1 MGDSAPQQEA
11 ALRSVPSTDGDDA
24 SLIQLLRAPLKHW
37 PWVLAMT
44 CLGGA
49 VSAMVARSQPYIYST
64 AVMVELD
71 PHVSHP
77 LGEKMDS
84 IVQFGSGDYWDNQEY
99 YNTQYRIM
107 LSDRVLVAATRDLGL
122 QNDWEFLGYKAPPP
136 KAITAE
142 AAARVLRGHISIE
155 PLKTSR
161 LVNIAVEDTKPE
173 RAAKI
178 ADVVARTYVEQN
190 RQRAVGATSDAVVWL
205 NDQIDHVQ
213 RDLEASENALHAFKQ
228 RNDLPSTSI
237 NEASNALRV
246 QMQIFNEAAAHA
258 QTREQELSAKNIEL
272 SKITTDNVDQ
282 LPASELLQNA
292 YFGRLREDL
301 TMAEKE
307 LESLRSGGKGE
318 EHPLVIQARSNVVR
332 ARKNLVNEVHNI
344 QGSIEREL
352 AVIRR
357 QGSGDATL
365 FAASRRQAVELNM
378 KEIEYHRLDRS
389 RENDERLYR
398 MLIERSKEADLARMV
413 KVNNVHIVDGPEV
426 PLAPIRPRVHM
437 NVLVGL
443 LVGLGLGLAAALG
456 RERLDSSLKTPE
468 DVEQRLGLTVIGLL
482 PEIDSGRKH
491 RYTKRRLKLEP
502 PPEAV
507 ELMGHDRP
515 LSALAEASRSLRTNL
530 TYMNPDNPYRRIL
543 VTSSAPNEGKTT
555 VACNIAIAM
564 AQASLKVC
572 IIDCDLR
579 RSRLHRI
586 FGRRGDKGITNLLVG
601 EATLDEVAK
610 PTVVPNLYCIPAG
623 PTPPNPADV
632 LHSERLKKLLIELG
646 EHFDRVVID
655 SPPLVSVTDSAI
667 LSTLVDG
674 TIFVLRAYQ
683 TTRALAKRAMRAL
696 WAVDSPVIGAVLNA
710 VDLTKHEYRYYH
722 DYYHYAP
729 TTAPSMP
736 PPPADPHDEHEE
748 PRMPS

>member
-1 MGDSAPQQEA
+1 
-11 ALRSVPSTDGDDA
+11 
-24 SLIQLLRAPLKHW
+24 
-37 PWVLAMT
+37 
-44 CLGGA
+44 
-49 VSAMVARSQPYIYST
+49 
-64 AVMVELD
+64 
-71 PHVSHP
+71 
-77 LGEKMDS
+77 
-84 IVQFGSGDYWDNQEY
+84 
-99 YNTQYRIM
+99 M

-122 QNDWEFLGYKAPPP
+122 QNDWDFLGYKSAPAKPV
-136 KAITAE
+136 TAE
-142 AAARVLRGHISIE
+142 AAARVLRGHLSIE
-155 PLKTSR
+155 PLKSSR
-161 LVNIAVEDTKPE
+161 LVNIAIEDTKPE

-190 RQRAVGATSDAVVWL
+190 RQRAVGATAEAVVWL

-246 QMQIFNEAAAHA
+246 QMQIFNEATAHA
-258 QTREQELSAKNIEL
+258 QTREQELLAKRAELAKVTSDNIDKL
-272 SKITTDNVDQ
+272 AA
-282 LPASELLQNA
+282 PELLQNA
-292 YFGRLREDL
+292 YFTRLREDL
-301 TMAEKE
+301 TSAEKE
-307 LESLRSGGKGE
+307 LESLSSSGKGDN
-318 EHPLVIQARSNVVR
+318 HPLVVQARSNVAR
-332 ARKNLVNEVHNI
+332 ARRNLLNEVKNI
-344 QGSIEREL
+344 QGALEREL
-352 AVIRR
+352 AIIQRE
-357 QGSGDATL
+357 GSGDATL
-365 FAASRRQAVELNM
+365 FATSRRQAVELNM

-413 KVNNVHIVDGPEV
+413 KVNNVHVVDGPEV
-426 PLAPIRPRVHM
+426 PGAPIRPRVSM
-437 NVLVGL
+437 NVLAGL
-443 LVGLGLGLAAALG
+443 LAGLALGLAAALA
-456 RERLDSSLKTPE
+456 RERFDSTLKTPE
-468 DVEQRLGLTVIGLL
+468 DVEQRLGVTVIGLL

-530 TYMNPDNPYRRIL
+530 TYMNPDNPYRRLL

-601 EATLDEVAK
+601 EATLEEVAK

-632 LHSERLKKLLIELG
+632 LHSESLKKLLIELG

-674 TIFVLRAYQ
+674 TIFVLRSYS

-729 TTAPSMP
+729 LEGGSVP
-736 PPPADPHDEHEE
+736 PPPRPGDDHEE
-748 PRMPS
+748 PRVPS